1 MSDPSADPI
10 HASILFHVE
19 DGVGVVTFNRPDR
32 HNGMDDAMAAAF
44 GDSVDRAI
52 ADPAVRAILL
62 RGAGRSF
69 CAGRDTK
76 ALGVRAAGV
85 SDFEHV
91 RRSQARK
98 LRLMDSVKPTV
109 AALRGHAIGGGF
121 ELALLCDIRVASAT
135 ARLSLPEIDHGIIT
149 DGGGS
154 VITASLIGAS
164 RAKYLLMTGEAI
176 DAQRALDWGLV
187 DFVVADEALDAEAL
201 DVARRIAAR
210 PPIHLAMAKQL
221 IDGLQGDQIRRGIRE
236 ELVAITALYKTDDR
250 QEAKAARAERRT
262 PQFKGQ

>member
-1 MSDPSADPI
+1 MTQTTEAPP
-10 HASILFHVE
+10 SILFHVE

-44 GDSVDRAI
+44 GQAVDTALD
-52 ADPAVRAILL
+52 DPEVRTILL

-76 ALGVRAAGV
+76 ALGVRAENV

-98 LRLMDSVKPTV
+98 LRLLDSVKPTI
-109 AALRGHAIGGGF
+109 AAIRGHAIGGGL
-121 ELALLCDIRVASAT
+121 ELALLCDLRVAST
-135 ARLSLPEIDHGIIT
+135 SARLSLPEIDHGIIT

-154 VITASLIGAS
+154 VITASLAGAS

-176 DAQRALDWGLV
+176 DADRALAWGLV
-187 DFVVADEALDAEAL
+187 DFVVDDEALDAEAL
-201 DVARRIAAR
+201 GLARRIASR

-221 IDGLQGDQIRRGIRE
+221 VDGVQGDQIRRGIRE
-236 ELVAITALYKTDDR
+236 ELVAITALYKTADR
-250 QEAKAARAERRT
+250 QEAKAARAERR
-262 PQFKGQ
+262 PAIFKGM